1 MILKRL
7 LILVC
12 FVSIASC
19 QGIESRVSPI
29 SLWSV
34 QSDDSL
40 VYLLGSVHA
49 LTPDIYPLY
58 EEFDKAFELADTLVV
73 EVNLN
78 AISEQDISIKLQQ
91 MGTYQTGSLQQNL
104 SPETLDLLEG
114 YLRKTDQQLSAYN
127 NLRPWFVSLQI
138 GMQLLAV
145 AGYNPE
151 LGIDQHYLNK
161 AQSKKE
167 ILELE
172 TFDEQMSILSSDPA
186 EIQDLSLR
194 ASLQELDRTSSD
206 LARLVAA
213 WQRGNEDEIFRIA
226 TRPIRR
232 YPELEAQLYRLID
245 ERNMKMVDKIK
256 QYLDQPGTYLVI
268 VGALHMGGKNG
279 IISLLRQDFEVIQ
292 QQRNLYP

>member
-19 QGIESRVSPI
+19 QGIASRVSPI

-161 AQSKKE
+161 AQRKKE

-245 ERNMKMVDKIK
+245 ERNMRMVDKIK

-279 IISLLRQDFEVIQ
+279 IIRLLRQDFEVIQ
-292 QQRNLYP
+292 QQRNVFP

>member
-1 MILKRL
+1 M
-7 LILVC
+7 
-12 FVSIASC
+12 
-19 QGIESRVSPI
+19 EVSPK
-29 SLWSV
+29 SSF
-34 QSDDSL
+34 SS
-40 VYLLGSVHA
+40 
-49 LTPDIYPLY
+49 
-58 EEFDKAFELADTLVV
+58 
-73 EVNLN
+73 
-78 AISEQDISIKLQQ
+78 
-91 MGTYQTGSLQQNL
+91 
-104 SPETLDLLEG
+104 
-114 YLRKTDQQLSAYN
+114 
-127 NLRPWFVSLQI
+127 
-138 GMQLLAV
+138 
-145 AGYNPE
+145 
-151 LGIDQHYLNK
+151 
-161 AQSKKE
+161 KE

-172 TFDEQMSILSSDPA
+172 TFDEQMSILSSDSA

-245 ERNMKMVDKIK
+245 ERNMRMVDKIR

-292 QQRNLYP
+292 QQRNVFP